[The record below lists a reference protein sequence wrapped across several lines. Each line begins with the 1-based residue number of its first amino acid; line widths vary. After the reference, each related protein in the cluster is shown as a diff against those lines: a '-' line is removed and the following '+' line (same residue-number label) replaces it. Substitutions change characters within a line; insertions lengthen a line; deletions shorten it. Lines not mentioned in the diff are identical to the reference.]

1 MVDFQSVL
9 YGFVL
14 PFFLF
19 FLIIFAL
26 LRRTKIFGEYNIEFG
41 ISFIIAFL
49 GTYWLYNNNLSQ
61 VLISSTGILIVVLF
75 VAAII
80 LSIAYKSYSKVKEE
94 ELEAKKRI
102 QKARQEL
109 QQIQENKKNNK

>member
-1 MVDFQSVL
+1 MVDFQSIL
-9 YGFVL
+9 YGFIL

-19 FLIIFAL
+19 FLIFFAL
-26 LRRTKIFGEYNIEFG
+26 LRRTKIFGDYNIEFG

-49 GTYWLYNNNLSQ
+49 GTYWLYTNNFSQ
-61 VLISSTGILIVVLF
+61 VLISSTGILIFVLF

-94 ELEAKKRI
+94 ELKAKKRI
-102 QKARQEL
+102 KEAQQAL
-109 QQIQENKKNNK
+109 QQSQENK